1 MGRRRPGAPLPA
13 GARLTPSRSALL
25 FERAQKLFPGG
36 VNSPVR
42 AFRAVGGQPVFLA
55 RGSGATVED
64 VDGRSYIDYVLSW
77 GPLILGHAHPVV
89 VRAVQEAALEGTSF
103 GAPTPREVELGE
115 LIRTQMPALELMRF
129 VNSGT
134 EAVMSALRVARAFTG
149 RSKILKFEGCYHGHA
164 DALLV
169 KAGSGVAT
177 LALPDSPGVP
187 SVTAAET
194 LVVPYN
200 DLRAVDRIMEE
211 HGKTIAAVIVEPVA
225 GNMGVVPPEPGF
237 LAGLRDLTRSAGALL
252 IFDEVMTGFRAHPSG
267 VQGMTGVTPDLTTL
281 GKIIGG
287 GLPVGAYGGRRE
299 IMELVAPAGPVYQ
312 AGTLSGNP
320 LAMAAGL
327 ATLTELGRPGVW
339 DSIARTTADLVEGL
353 NGAARS
359 ARVPC
364 VVNRVGAMFTL
375 FFTDHPVR
383 SWDEARRAD
392 VARFGAFFRSL
403 LQDGVYWVPSQFEAA
418 FLSAAHGPG
427 EIGRT
432 VEAARRALRVI

>member
-1 MGRRRPGAPLPA
+1 
-13 GARLTPSRSALL
+13 
-25 FERAQKLFPGG
+25 
-36 VNSPVR
+36 
-42 AFRAVGGQPVFLA
+42 VFLA
-55 RGSGATVED
+55 RGSGAVVED
-64 VDGRSYIDYVLSW
+64 VDGRTYIDYVLSW
-77 GPLILGHAHPVV
+77 GPLILGHAHPLV
-89 VRAVQEAALEGTSF
+89 VRAVQQAALEGTSF

-115 LIRTQMPALELMRF
+115 LIRKQMPALELMRF

-149 RSKILKFEGCYHGHA
+149 RSKILKFAGCYHGHA

-187 SVTAAET
+187 SATAADT
-194 LVVPYN
+194 LVAPYN
-200 DLRAVDRIMEE
+200 DLPAVERIMEE

-225 GNMGVVPPEPGF
+225 GNMGVVQPEPGF
-237 LAGLRDLTRSAGALL
+237 LEGLRALTRSVGALL
-252 IFDEVMTGFRAHPSG
+252 IFDEVMTGFRAHPAG

-299 IMELVAPAGPVYQ
+299 VMELVAPAGPVYQ

-327 ATLTELGRPGVW
+327 ATLTELLRPGVW
-339 DSIARTTADLVEGL
+339 ESIAKTAADLAEGL
-353 NGAARS
+353 AGAARS
-359 ARVPC
+359 AGTPFVL
-364 VVNRVGAMFTL
+364 NRVGAMFTL

-383 SWDEARRAD
+383 SWEDARRCD
-392 VARFGAFFRSL
+392 VAHFGAFFRSL
-403 LQDGVYWVPSQFEAA
+403 LRNGVYWVPSQFEAA
-418 FLSAAHGPG
+418 FLSSAHGPG
-427 EIGRT
+427 EIDRT
-432 VEAARRALRVI
+432 VEAARRALVAG